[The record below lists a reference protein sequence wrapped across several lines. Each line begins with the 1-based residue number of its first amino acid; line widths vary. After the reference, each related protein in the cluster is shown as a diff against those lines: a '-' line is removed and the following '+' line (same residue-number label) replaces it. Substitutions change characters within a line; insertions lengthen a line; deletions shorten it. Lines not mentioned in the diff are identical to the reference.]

1 MVQTKR
7 LELLDR
13 LRDDVMV
20 QLKKE
25 LTDKTKYKKLMK
37 ELIVQV
43 LYP

>member
-43 LYP
+43 L

>member
-25 LTDKTKYKKLMK
+25 LTDKTKNKKLMK

-43 LYP
+43 L